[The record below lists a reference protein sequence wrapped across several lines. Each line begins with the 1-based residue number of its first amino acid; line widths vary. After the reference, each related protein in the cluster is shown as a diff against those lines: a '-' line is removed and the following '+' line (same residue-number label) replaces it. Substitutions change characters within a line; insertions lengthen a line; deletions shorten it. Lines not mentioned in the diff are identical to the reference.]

1 MNFEQLINSIESTHV
16 QLSTQAVK
24 QVNNLQTIRNW
35 LIGCYIVEFEQNGED
50 RAAYG
55 KNPIPPL
62 AQRLKKMGMIGMG
75 QRNLYLFKEFYI
87 TYPQILQ
94 TVSAKFKNQIS
105 QTVSNQLKESS
116 EDSYQALMLPIET
129 LINTLSFSH
138 FIELLRLN
146 SDLKRR
152 FYEIEAV
159 KNAWKVRELERA
171 INTLLFERTGLS
183 TDKKGVISKIKDQKL
198 FEPKDVVRNPYFLEF
213 IGLEE
218 KTQYS
223 ETDLETA
230 IINHLQTFL
239 TELGRGFCFE
249 ARQKRITFG
258 NTHYKIDLIFYHRIL
273 KCHVLIDL
281 KLGKFDH
288 ADSGQ
293 MLMYLNYF
301 RKNEMT
307 EGDNPPVGIILCA
320 DKDDSLVEYATAG
333 LENELFISK
342 YMLQLPDKQT
352 LLKFIERELENQ

>member
-1 MNFEQLINSIESTHV
+1 MNFEQLINTIESTHF

-24 QVNNLQTIRNW
+24 QVNYLQTIRNW

-50 RAAYG
+50 RAIYG
-55 KNPIPPL
+55 QKLLINISDRM
-62 AQRLKKMGMIGMG
+62 RLKGNKGFSD
-75 QRNLYLFKEFYI
+75 RNLRQFRQFYL
-87 TYPQILQ
+87 TYPQIWQ
-94 TVSAKFKNQIS
+94 TVSAKFKSIAIENTNI
-105 QTVSNQLKESS
+105 VVN
-116 EDSYQALMLPIET
+116 DSHTHLMLPVET

-138 FIELLRLN
+138 FIELLRLD
-146 SDLKRR
+146 SELKRR

-171 INTLLFERTGLS
+171 IDTLLFERTGLS
-183 TDKKGVISKIKDQKL
+183 TDKVGVIARMKDQKP
-198 FEPKDVVRNPYFLEF
+198 FEPKDLVRNPYFLEF
-213 IGLEE
+213 LGLEE
-218 KTQYS
+218 KNQYS
-223 ETDLETA
+223 ENDLETA
-230 IINHLQTFL
+230 IIDHLQDFL
-239 TELGRGFCFE
+239 TELGRGFCYE

-258 NTHYKIDLIFYHRIL
+258 NTHYRIDLVFYHRIL

-281 KLGKFDH
+281 KLGKFEH

-293 MLMYLNYF
+293 MVLYLNYF

-307 EGDNPPVGIILCA
+307 DGDNPPVGIILCA

-352 LLKFIERELENQ
+352 LLNFIETELKNH

>member
-55 KNPIPPL
+55 KQLLINISK
-62 AQRLKKMGMIGMG
+62 QMKLKGNIGFSD
-75 QRNLYLFKEFYI
+75 RNLRQFRQFYLI
-87 TYPQILQ
+87 YPQIWQ
-94 TVSAKFKNQIS
+94 TVSAKFKNSIS
-105 QTVSNQLKESS
+105 QTASDQLKEPI
-116 EDSYQALMLPIET
+116 EDSYQTLMLPIET

-138 FIELLRLN
+138 FIELLRLD

-152 FYEIEAV
+152 FYEVEAV

-171 INTLLFERTGLS
+171 IDTLLFERTGLS
-183 TDKKGVISKIKDQKL
+183 TDKKGVISKIKDRKP
-198 FEPKDVVRNPYFLEF
+198 FEPKDIVRNPYFLEF

-258 NTHYKIDLIFYHRIL
+258 NTHYKIDLVFYHRIL

-352 LLKFIERELENQ
+352 LLSFIEKELKN

>member
-1 MNFEQLINSIESTHV
+1 MNFEQLINSIESTHL
-16 QLSTQAVK
+16 QLSSQAVK
-24 QVNNLQTIRNW
+24 QVNYLQTIRNW
-35 LIGCYIVEFEQNGED
+35 LIGCYIVEFEQHGED

-55 KNPIPPL
+55 TKLLISIS
-62 AQRLKKMGMIGMG
+62 LKMKSKGNVGFSD
-75 QRNLYLFKEFYI
+75 RNLRQFRQFYL
-87 TYPQILQ
+87 TYPQIWQ
-94 TVSAKFKNQIS
+94 TVSAKFKSMMIGEI
-105 QTVSNQLKESS
+105 TEGADR
-116 EDSYQALMLPIET
+116 EHDALMLPIET

-138 FIELLRLN
+138 FIELLRLD

-171 INTLLFERTGLS
+171 IDTLLFERTGLS
-183 TDKKGVISKIKDQKL
+183 TDKAGVIAKMKDQQP
-198 FEPKDVVRNPYFLEF
+198 FEPKELIRNPLFLEF
-213 IGLEE
+213 LGLEE
-218 KTQYS
+218 KNQYS
-223 ETDLETA
+223 ENDLETA
-230 IINHLQTFL
+230 IIDHLQHFL

-258 NTHYKIDLIFYHRIL
+258 NTHYRIDLVFYHRVL

-281 KLGKFDH
+281 KLGKFNH

-293 MLMYLNYF
+293 MLLYLNYF

-320 DKDDSLVEYATAG
+320 DKDDALVEYATAG

-352 LLKFIERELENQ
+352 LLKFIETELNKQHDQ